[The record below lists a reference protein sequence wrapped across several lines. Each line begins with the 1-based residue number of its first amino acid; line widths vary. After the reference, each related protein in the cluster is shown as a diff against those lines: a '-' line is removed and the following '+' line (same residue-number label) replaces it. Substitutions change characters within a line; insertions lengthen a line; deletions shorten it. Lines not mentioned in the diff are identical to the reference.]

1 MLKLAP
7 SILAADFTCLGKE
20 IGMVDFAGADY
31 LHIDVM
37 DGMFVPSIS
46 YGMPVI
52 QSIRKATKK
61 VFDVHLMV
69 EEPIRYIDDFVEAGA
84 DLITVHVEACKHLDS
99 TIQKIR
105 RCGKKVG
112 VVLNPV
118 TPLSSILYVLPEV
131 DMVLLMSV
139 NPGFGGQKFIPYVEE
154 KIRKLRQICNEQNL
168 DLDIE
173 VDGGIRLENVRRVI
187 EAGANVIV
195 AGSSVFQ
202 GDIAANVRAYKAIF
216 EEYGND
222 VPVDFR
228 VDMNSFHN

>member
-7 SILAADFTCLGKE
+7 SILAADFACLGKE
-20 IGMVDFAGADY
+20 IEMVDFAGADY

-37 DGMFVPSIS
+37 DGIFVPSIS

-52 QSIRKATKK
+52 QSIRKTTKK

-69 EEPIRYIDDFVEAGA
+69 EEPIRYIDAFVEAGA
-84 DLITVHVEACKHLDS
+84 DLITVHAEACRHLDS
-99 TIQKIR
+99 TVQKIR
-105 RCGKKVG
+105 RCGRKVG
-112 VVLNPV
+112 VALNPA
-118 TPLSSILYVLPEV
+118 TSLSAIRYVLQDL

-139 NPGFGGQKFIPYVEE
+139 NPGFGGQKFIPYVSE
-154 KIRKLRQICNEQNL
+154 KIRELRRICNEQNL

-173 VDGGIRLENVRRVI
+173 VDGGIWLENVRTVI

-202 GDIAANVRAYKAIF
+202 GDISANVRAYRAIF
-216 EEYGND
+216 EEYGNE
-222 VPVDFR
+222 VPMDFR
-228 VDMNSFHN
+228 VDLNAFSI

>member
-20 IGMVDFAGADY
+20 IEMVDFAGADY
-31 LHIDVM
+31 IHIDVM
-37 DGMFVPSIS
+37 DGTFVPSIS

-52 QSIRKATKK
+52 QSIRKTTKK

-69 EEPIRYIDDFVEAGA
+69 DEPIRYIDEFAESGA
-84 DLITVHVEACKHLDS
+84 DLITVHAEACTHLDS
-99 TIQKIR
+99 TIWKIR
-105 RCGKKVG
+105 RCGRRAG
-112 VVLNPV
+112 VVLNPA
-118 TPLSSILYVLPEV
+118 TPISDIQCVLGEV

-139 NPGFGGQKFIPYVEE
+139 NPGFGGQKFIPYVID

-173 VDGGIRLENVRRVI
+173 VDGGIRLENVRKVI

-202 GDIAANVRAYKAIF
+202 GEIAANVRAYKAIF
-216 EEYGND
+216 EEYGNE
-222 VPVDFR
+222 VPMDFR
-228 VDMNSFHN
+228 VDMNSFQV

>member
-20 IGMVDFAGADY
+20 IEMADFAGADY

-52 QSIRKATKK
+52 QSIRKTTKK

-69 EEPIRYIDDFVEAGA
+69 EEPIRYIDEFVEAGA
-84 DLITVHVEACKHLDS
+84 DLITIHAEACKHLDN
-99 TIQKIR
+99 TIRKIR

-112 VVLNPV
+112 IVLNPS
-118 TPLSSILYVLPEV
+118 TPLNLILYMLPEV

-139 NPGFGGQKFIPYVEE
+139 NPGFGGQKFIPYVLE
-154 KIRKLRQICNEQNL
+154 KIRELRRICNEQKL
-168 DLDIE
+168 DMDIE
-173 VDGGIRLENVRRVI
+173 VDGGIRLENVRKVI

-195 AGSSVFQ
+195 AGSSIFQ
-202 GDIAANVRAYKAIF
+202 GDISANVRAYKAIF

-222 VPVDFR
+222 VPMDFR
-228 VDMNSFHN
+228 VDLHSFHI

>member
-20 IGMVDFAGADY
+20 IEMVDFAGADY

-52 QSIRKATKK
+52 QSIRKTTKK
-61 VFDVHLMV
+61 VFDVHLMI
-69 EEPIRYIDDFVEAGA
+69 EEPIRYIDEFAEAGA
-84 DLITVHVEACKHLDS
+84 DLITVHAEACRHLDS
-99 TIQKIR
+99 TIRKIR
-105 RCGKKVG
+105 RCGRRAG
-112 VVLNPV
+112 VVLNPA
-118 TPLSSILYVLPEV
+118 TPLSSILCVLQEV
-131 DMVLLMSV
+131 VMVLLMSV
-139 NPGFGGQKFIPYVEE
+139 NPGFGGQKLIPYVID
-154 KIRKLRQICNEQNL
+154 KIRELRRICNERNL

-173 VDGGIRLENVRRVI
+173 VDGGIRLENVRMVI

-222 VPVDFR
+222 VPMDFR
-228 VDMNSFHN
+228 VDINSF